1 MVLGMDSWFAL
12 SFQGAPRRLGISNNA
27 RVMLQALEDYKCTSM
42 SEADIG
48 RMLRL
53 SPNRRQSMI
62 DTIRDCTNLMAKYK
76 EVRSCA
82 LVIQMCTEVLE
93 LANHPPPN
101 DRFPFMKL
109 PIEIR
114 ARVLGMIID
123 AEPKSCRMPPIK
135 RSQQLFQCNCANPE
149 RNHIGFLTGKQW
161 ATYKILGRALRDE
174 FYPIYYNRQAQ
185 YFTCCCDLL
194 SQLKT
199 NKCLRDHLRK
209 AEIHWCGPRS
219 DKAFEE
225 LAKCPNLKEL
235 TIKIS
240 KGTTAILNKREEA
253 FHASFPLNY
262 KNKRVTDSLGA
273 DELFAIRGI
282 RVVDVQHVHSA
293 QKVQL
298 SDFDRQGLH
307 SALEATVLLPKP
319 EIPVYRGYQPL
330 IHHG

>member
-12 SFQGAPRRLGISNNA
+12 SFQGAPKRLGISNNA

-62 DTIRDCTNLMAKYK
+62 DTIRDCTTMMAKYK

-93 LANHPPPN
+93 LANRPPPN

-149 RNHIGFLTGKQW
+149 RSHIGFLTGNQW
-161 ATYKILGRALRDE
+161 ATYKILGQVLRDE
-174 FYPIYYNRQAQ
+174 FYPIYYDRQAQ

-225 LAKCPNLKEL
+225 LAECPNLKEL

-253 FHASFPLNY
+253 FQASFPLNY

-282 RVVDVQHVHSA
+282 RAVDVQHVHSA

-319 EIPVYRGYQPL
+319 VIPVYRGYQPL